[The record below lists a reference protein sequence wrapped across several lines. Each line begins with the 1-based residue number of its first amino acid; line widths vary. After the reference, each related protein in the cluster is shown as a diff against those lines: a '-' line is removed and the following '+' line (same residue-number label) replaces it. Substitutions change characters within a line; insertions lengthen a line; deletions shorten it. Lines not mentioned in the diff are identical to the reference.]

1 MRLIRGCHLILPTIL
16 IFITFQLQA
25 QEVLPAFK
33 VVKRNGWA
41 IISWN
46 NQNKDLTQLII
57 QRSADSL
64 KGFRSIISMPDPTS
78 FTNGFVDKKPG
89 SSDAYYRIFY
99 VMPGGRYIFTEARKP
114 ITEDLPLT
122 LQPSVQTFNSPSGLK
137 PELNSKLRKT
147 SPKDSLIS
155 WKKQT
160 DTSFNLLLK
169 AYQNIMLSRDNWK
182 PDLEIPK
189 MDNPQVEERLNPS
202 ILVFTNADGNL
213 IVAQPLENK
222 LKYTLR
228 VFQDDNQL
236 LFEMKN
242 IKEKELLIDRSNFYR
257 SGWFRYELVQAER
270 IVEKNK
276 FYIKP
281 DIK

>member
-1 MRLIRGCHLILPTIL
+1 MRLIRGCHHTLPTIL

>member
-1 MRLIRGCHLILPTIL
+1 MTRGSLFILTS
-16 IFITFQLQA
+16 IFITITLQLNA

-46 NQNKDLTQLII
+46 NNNKDLTQLII

-78 FTNGFVDKKPG
+78 STNGFVDKKPG
-89 SSDAYYRIFY
+89 SADAYYRIFY
-99 VMPGGRYIFTEARKP
+99 VMPGSRYVFTSTQKP
-114 ITEDLPLT
+114 VTEEVQLN
-122 LQPSVQTFNSPSGLK
+122 LQTTLK
-137 PELNSKLRKT
+137 PLNTASLLSDEHNIKLGQN
-147 SPKDSLIS
+147 SLKDSALS

-182 PDLEIPK
+182 PEMDIPK
-189 MDNPQVEERLNPS
+189 PDNLKVEERFNPS

-213 IVAQPLENK
+213 IIAQPLDTK
-222 LKYTLR
+222 IKFTMR
-228 VFQDDNQL
+228 VYQDDDQL

-242 IKEKELLIDRSNFYR
+242 IREKELLIDRSNFHK
-257 SGWFRYELVQAER
+257 SGWFRYELVQGDK

-281 DIK
+281 DVK

>member
-1 MRLIRGCHLILPTIL
+1 MRLIRGCHHILTIL
-16 IFITFQLQA
+16 LVFITIQLQA

-33 VVKRNGWA
+33 VVKRNGWV

-46 NQNKDLTQLII
+46 NDNKDLTQLII
-57 QRSADSL
+57 QRSTDSL

-78 FTNGFVDKKPG
+78 STNGFVDRKQG

-99 VMPGGRYIFTEARKP
+99 VMPGSRYIFTESKKP
-114 ITEDLPLT
+114 IAEELPLT
-122 LQPSVQTFNSPSGLK
+122 LQPSLQTLNSPLDLK
-137 PELNSKLRKT
+137 KELNSKISKS

-160 DTSFNLLLK
+160 DTSFNHLLK
-169 AYQNIMLSRDNWK
+169 AYQNIMLSRDSWK

-189 MDNPQVEERLNPS
+189 LDNTQIEERLNPS

-213 IVAQPLENK
+213 IVAQPIENK

-228 VFQDDNQL
+228 VFQDENQL

-242 IKEKELLIDRSNFYR
+242 IKEKELLIDRSNFHR